1 MVKQPLPI
9 PSSERERALI
19 GWVARAGVVE
29 RERLVERF
37 FREDGETLEEA
48 MPRAR
53 SALRRLVAKGYLEQR
68 PVLVE
73 EGRAASS
80 SNPLRRGEHRQ
91 LWCYSVT
98 PHASASLEVPLLP
111 PLREKF
117 VAHHFKV
124 LNAIE
129 AVERQQRAAGG
140 RVLGFKLDGQLV
152 QEEFRGKV
160 FNAKTQQVV
169 PKFADAR
176 LTLRHADG
184 SVEDVN
190 LEYVSTKYTDEM
202 IRDKAAAWRGNR
214 TLWAAPNPATVA
226 RVQAITGEPTFII

>member
-9 PSSERERALI
+9 PPSERERALI

-37 FREDGETLEEA
+37 FREEGETVDEA

-68 PVLVE
+68 QVLVE
-73 EGRAASS
+73 GARGGSPS
-80 SNPLRRGEHRQ
+80 TPLRRAEHRQ

-98 PHASASLEVPLLP
+98 PRASASLEVPLLP
-111 PLREKF
+111 PLRENF
-117 VAHHFKV
+117 AAHHFKV
-124 LNAIE
+124 LTAIE

-140 RVLGFKLDGQLV
+140 RVLGFKLEGQLI

-169 PKFADAR
+169 PTFADAR

-184 SVEDVN
+184 SVEEVN

-202 IRDKAAAWRGNR
+202 IRDKAAAWRGCR
-214 TLWAAPNPATVA
+214 TLWAAPSPVTVA
-226 RVQAITGEPTFII
+226 RVQAVTGMPAFLV